1 MSQFWQQQKNAFS
14 PWQEYVDLVSD
25 GVDGGVGCVTG
36 EVQQEGEGGCHGC
49 NSPLPIH
56 STHTITLS
64 CQRRE
69 HAKTMMLIVLTTN
82 IKLVSINYVLGL
94 MQTM

>member
-36 EVQQEGEGGCHGC
+36 EVQQEGEGG
-49 NSPLPIH
+49 
-56 STHTITLS
+56 LS
-64 CQRRE
+64 R
-69 HAKTMMLIVLTTN
+69 L
-82 IKLVSINYVLGL
+82 
-94 MQTM
+94 